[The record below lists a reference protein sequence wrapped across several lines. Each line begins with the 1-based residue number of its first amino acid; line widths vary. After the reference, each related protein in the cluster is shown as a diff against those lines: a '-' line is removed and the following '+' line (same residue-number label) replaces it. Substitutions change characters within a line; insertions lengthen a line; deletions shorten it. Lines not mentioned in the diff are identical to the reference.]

1 MQESVKREINLFTAN
16 KRYTGKID
24 LKNDD
29 IRTIDQLNSSS
40 IYWKNPNEK
49 SFDDAILLSDVIVSI
64 PGTPKL
70 ASFPQLQ
77 LRLADIIF
85 FSDKLAR
92 TGDMAEKIR
101 AQTLTQKSK
110 DDISKV
116 RLFTEMR
123 GDSFFLV
130 VATFHGL
137 FKNKTKQRFLPLTET
152 KIYEVMRT
160 GSKWE
165 RTEVDVGNDFIGL
178 SSSHIESCAFS
189 AYA

>member
-1 MQESVKREINLFTAN
+1 MQETVRREIILFTAN
-16 KRYTGKID
+16 KRYSGTID
-24 LKNDD
+24 LKNHD
-29 IRTIDQLNSSS
+29 IRTIDQLNSAN
-40 IYWKNPNEK
+40 IYWKDPAEK
-49 SFDDAILLSDVIVSI
+49 SFSDAILLNDVTVSI
-64 PGTPKL
+64 QGTPNL
-70 ASFPQLQ
+70 ASFPRLQ

-85 FSDKLAR
+85 FSDKLEKS
-92 TGDMAEKIR
+92 GDMAEKIR

-110 DDISKV
+110 DDIAKV

-130 VATFHGL
+130 IGTFHGL

-165 RTEVDVGNDFIGL
+165 RLEVDVGNDFIGL
-178 SSSHIESCAFS
+178 SSNHIESCTFS
-189 AYA
+189 AYK